1 MLQQIQELITQLE
14 DFLADKEGFSTEK
27 SNEGAILTVNSPNG
41 SSVQYDGYELFLYM
55 LASRK
60 LGHEIQLN
68 INKDEN
74 DKEVFAVQSE
84 AKFNLNEYVLAEN
97 SKTLVYDDEVHAVV
111 LSSQISGSAFPY
123 CVTTFFRTGNWLRYD
138 LTMPELLYAAV
149 HKLPLE
155 VQEDGSFAYTK
166 LRELTKSLR
175 AELEAAQK

>member
-1 MLQQIQELITQLE
+1 M
-14 DFLADKEGFSTEK
+14 
-27 SNEGAILTVNSPNG
+27 
-41 SSVQYDGYELFLYM
+41 
-55 LASRK
+55 
-60 LGHEIQLN
+60 N